1 MIRSSKVTLK
11 YSNQIKKDNIKLFLN
26 EYLILTQFFIDT
38 IWTETKIPNLLPKDI
53 TSKANTWLS
62 ARMVQCSAKQASG
75 IVRGTKKKNE
85 QRQYRLN
92 KLLEEKR
99 YKQARKLQAII
110 NKNPINKPELK
121 NIEAELDSRF
131 VSVNFEENKISFD
144 GWLNIS
150 SIGNKIKLKIPFKS
164 HKKLNELR
172 EEGTRTGSIRLGLN
186 SASMSFELR
195 EKENNNTKVIGID
208 IGIKTAF
215 TCSDNNNNNLTCNGH
230 TYESVCKIL
239 SRKKKGSKAFSRTQ
253 THRKNIL
260 GYYKNQIDWNNI
272 KEIRIENIR
281 NLRYGKSTSRYMSHF
296 NYSELFGMLESE
308 AERQNVFVVKLSPTY
323 TSQRCSQCGWTR
335 KSNRKKKMFKCGSCG
350 YVSDSDFN
358 ASINISLCL
367 PVISKAER
375 NKRKNLSGFYY
386 LN

>member
-1 MIRSSKVTLK
+1 MIRSSKITLK

-38 IWTETKIPNLLPKDI
+38 IWNETKIPTLLPKDI

-62 ARMVQCSAKQASG
+62 ARMIQCSAKQASG
-75 IVRGTKKKNE
+75 IVRGTKKKYE

-92 KLLEEKR
+92 KLISENRLK
-99 YKQARKLQAII
+99 KARKLQRII
-110 NKNPINKPELK
+110 RDNPITKPELK

-131 VSVNFEENKISFD
+131 VSVNFEEETCFD
-144 GWLNIS
+144 GWLNIG

-172 EEGTRTGSIRLGLN
+172 NEGNRTGSIRLGLK
-186 SASMSFELR
+186 SASMSFCLE
-195 EKENNNTKVIGID
+195 EKENNNTKAIGID
-208 IGIKTAF
+208 IGMKTPF
-215 TCSDNNNNNLTCNGH
+215 TCSDNMNTNTTCNGY
-230 TYESVCKIL
+230 TYESVCKKL
-239 SRKKKGSKAFSRTQ
+239 SGKKKGSKAFSRTQ
-253 THRKNIL
+253 KHRKNIL
-260 GYYKNQIDWNNI
+260 GYYKNQIDWKNI

-296 NYSELFGMLESE
+296 NYGELFGMLESE
-308 AERQNVFVVKLSPTY
+308 AERQNVFVTKLSPTY
-323 TSQRCSQCGWTR
+323 TSQRCSRCGWTC
-335 KSNRKKKMFKCGSCG
+335 KSNRKKKMFNCGSCG
-350 YVSDSDFN
+350 YSSDADVN

-367 PVISKAER
+367 PTISKAER
-375 NKRKNLSGFYY
+375 CSRNNLSGFYY